1 MTQALE
7 LHVPFL
13 ERPFPDDLAI
23 SKWVCKQAPLA
34 AVRAVEAENTATA
47 ARLATTRPRLM
58 LRCVQ
63 CLILQPYFLWARWA
77 SRWSS
82 TRTPPLP
89 LSAANFLAVVS
100 RRSMRR
106 PDLNAPSR

>member
-63 CLILQPYFLWARWA
+63 CCAVCNDSTTIFPMGAVGKSVVEYEDA
-77 SRWSS
+77 S
-82 TRTPPLP
+82 TTP
-89 LSAANFLAVVS
+89 
-100 RRSMRR
+100 
-106 PDLNAPSR
+106 

>member
-47 ARLATTRPRLM
+47 ARLAITWPSLM
-58 LRCVQ
+58 LR
-63 CLILQPYFLWARWA
+63 P
-77 SRWSS
+77 SS
-82 TRTPPLP
+82 CEISVPKRKL
-89 LSAANFLAVVS
+89 L
-100 RRSMRR
+100 RSHGG
-106 PDLNAPSR
+106 PHVAPC